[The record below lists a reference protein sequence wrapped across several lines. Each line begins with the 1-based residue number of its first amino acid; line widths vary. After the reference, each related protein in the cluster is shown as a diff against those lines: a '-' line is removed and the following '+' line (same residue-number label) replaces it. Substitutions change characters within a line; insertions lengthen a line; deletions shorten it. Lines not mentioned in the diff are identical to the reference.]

1 MSRNNTITVTGRVG
15 TAPELRGA
23 VARLRLAVNS
33 YRKKKDAAPGDRDQY
48 EANWFTVIAFRRL
61 HDAATALSKGD
72 LVTVTGSVELS
83 TWEKDGIK
91 RESVEIHAE
100 DISMAEARPA
110 APAQPQQQSAP
121 ARAQQAPAPAQS
133 PQVDYADF
141 DDVPF

>member
-33 YRKKKDAAPGDRDQY
+33 YRKKKDAPPGDRDQY
-48 EANWFTVIAFRRL
+48 ETNWFTVIAFRRL

-100 DISMAEARPA
+100 DISMADARPA
-110 APAQPQQQSAP
+110 GQAQPQQQHAP
-121 ARAQQAPAPAQS
+121 ARAQQAPPPAQAAE
-133 PQVDYADF
+133 PVEYFD